1 MDYDSSDTM
10 NGGSSNPLITKMNT
24 MKLLYQHY
32 LDKVTPHAKERWAV
46 LGGLLCLFMVRITMA
61 EGWYVICYGL
71 GLFLLNQFLAFLTPK
86 FDMSLQ
92 QDEENNEL
100 EAGEKSEEFR
110 PFIRRLPEFKFWYN
124 SIRATVI
131 SLLLSLFSI
140 FDIPVF
146 WPILLIQE
154 GQGYISEK
162 LFKTKKNEMIRKTVT
177 NLVAVRLKNLS
188 HEFDVIENY
197 LRYIASTSEHQFT
210 AIKRHFNKCARKLLK
225 EAIDSKSN
233 SETATVVL
241 QERFSG
247 ICLLKASSIIL
258 KLKLKFPKK
267 KDRTDISKLCDK
279 KERMTQ
285 WLEISILMN

>member
-1 MDYDSSDTM
+1 MT
-10 NGGSSNPLITKMNT
+10 
-24 MKLLYQHY
+24 
-32 LDKVTPHAKERWAV
+32 
-46 LGGLLCLFMVRITMA
+46 
-61 EGWYVICYGL
+61 
-71 GLFLLNQFLAFLTPK
+71 FLQFI
-86 FDMSLQ
+86 
-92 QDEENNEL
+92 NNN
-100 EAGEKSEEFR
+100 R
-110 PFIRRLPEFKFWYN
+110 
-124 SIRATVI
+124 
-131 SLLLSLFSI
+131 
-140 FDIPVF
+140 
-146 WPILLIQE
+146 QE

-197 LRYIASTSEHQFT
+197 LRYIATTSEHQFT
-210 AIKRHFNKCARKLLK
+210 AIKRHFDKCARKLLK

-241 QERFSG
+241 QEGFSG

>member
-1 MDYDSSDTM
+1 MESLRCLQLIHFCKDFQETCLKRIDSFEPFCIITNTKLVR
-10 NGGSSNPLITKMNT
+10 NGTRRT
-24 MKLLYQHY
+24 RLY
-32 LDKVTPHAKERWAV
+32 
-46 LGGLLCLFMVRITMA
+46 
-61 EGWYVICYGL
+61 
-71 GLFLLNQFLAFLTPK
+71 
-86 FDMSLQ
+86 
-92 QDEENNEL
+92 
-100 EAGEKSEEFR
+100 
-110 PFIRRLPEFKFWYN
+110 
-124 SIRATVI
+124 
-131 SLLLSLFSI
+131 
-140 FDIPVF
+140 
-146 WPILLIQE
+146 
-154 GQGYISEK
+154 SEK

-197 LRYIASTSEHQFT
+197 LRYIASTSEHLFT

-241 QERFSG
+241 QEGFSG